1 VKVVEEGK
9 KMRSIKEIDGLLLR
23 IKNYLVSTYETGIK
37 YLILYGSFGRGEA
50 TEKSDIDIL
59 VVVDDK
65 IDPREV
71 EEDLSDL
78 LFEILLE
85 HGELISVIVV
95 KESIFE
101 GYKSPLFLNVKEE
114 GVII

>member
-1 VKVVEEGK
+1 
-9 KMRSIKEIDGLLLR
+9 M
-23 IKNYLVSTYETGIK
+23 
-37 YLILYGSFGRGEA
+37 
-50 TEKSDIDIL
+50 
-59 VVVDDK
+59 VVDDR

-85 HGELISVIVV
+85 HGELISVMVV
-95 KESIFE
+95 KENFFE